1 MKDNQQSIRS
11 SSSQEL
17 EELDELLIEYLTLL
31 DLYQENQIN
40 LSKELKSVSF

>member
-11 SSSQEL
+11 SSSQEE